1 MSALKNFYLVVS
13 LAFLLIAGC
22 SDASKQPADSAT
34 TRATDLAPA
43 DLVLRGGKVA
53 TIDPALGNAEAIAV
67 NGYQITAVG
76 SNEDISAYI
85 GAETE
90 VIELEGRFVMPGF
103 IEGHG
108 HMISLGESKLIL
120 DLNDV
125 SNWDE
130 IVSMV
135 AVAADKAKPGEWIK
149 GRGWHQEKWDGLPD
163 DAVDG
168 IPQHNS
174 LSAVSSENPVFL
186 EHASG
191 HASFVNEAALEIIGI
206 QDDTPD
212 PEGGTIVRNEQGKA
226 TGMMREISN
235 RVAESSVVA
244 YERRMT
250 PADIE
255 ALDRERIRLAS
266 EEALRFGI
274 TSFHDAGESSRP
286 SFPTFD
292 LLQKM
297 EEEGSLLIRYYMM
310 VRSQTNEEMD
320 ELLPHYRSV
329 AEGNDYLTIR
339 SIKRQM
345 DGALGSH
352 GAWLLEPY
360 IDLDTEGL
368 VLETV
373 EDIERTAEIA
383 VKHGFQV
390 NTHAIGDRA
399 NRETLDIYER
409 VWKAAEVDGSDL
421 RWRVEHAQHI
431 DPDDVPRFSEM
442 GVIAA
447 MQGVHATSD
456 GPWIASRLGEER
468 SKATSYPWRD
478 LLNSGAIIGNGTDT
492 PVEKIDPIAS
502 FYSSVSRMTNAGSR
516 FNAEHV
522 MTREEALQSYT
533 INNAFAAFE
542 EDIKGTLTPGK
553 YADIVVLSQD
563 LLTVDEEAI
572 PDTTVDIT
580 IVGGEVKYTRSAG
593 GSKN

>member
-1 MSALKNFYLVVS
+1 MKHLFSTVALTV
-13 LAFLLIAGC
+13 LLLAGC
-22 SDASKQPADSAT
+22 SDASRQPADSAAST
-34 TRATDLAPA
+34 ATDVMPA

-67 NGYQITAVG
+67 NGYQVTAVG
-76 SNEDISAYI
+76 SNDDISAYI
-85 GAETE
+85 GSETE

-108 HMISLGESKLIL
+108 HMMSLGESKLIL

-149 GRGWHQEKWDGLPD
+149 GRGWHQEKWDGLPE

-191 HASFVNEAALEIIGI
+191 HASFVNEAALEVIGI

-226 TGMMREISN
+226 TGMMREISS

-320 ELLPHYRSV
+320 ELLPHYRWV

-409 VWKAAEVDGSDL
+409 VWNAAEVDGSDL

-431 DPDDVPRFSEM
+431 DPDDVPRFAEM

-478 LLNSGAIIGNGTDT
+478 LINSGAIIGNGTDT
-492 PVEKIDPIAS
+492 PVERIDPIAS
-502 FYSSVSRMTNAGSR
+502 FYSSVSRMTNDGSR

-522 MTREEALQSYT
+522 MTREEALRSYT

-580 IVGGEVKYTRSAG
+580 IVGGEVKYTRATG
-593 GSKN
+593 GSKK